1 MEHNKDST
9 KDIDLDIKN
18 CIFCKIIN
26 NQLPA
31 EFIYQ
36 DDLVVVFKDIN
47 PRAKIHLLLV
57 PRLHIKSLAD
67 IGFEHQEI
75 ITYSM
80 YKIPEIA
87 KQLALAGFRTI
98 INTGKE
104 GGQMVDHLHFH
115 ILNGKNLNVV

>member
-1 MEHNKDST
+1 MDNQT
-9 KDIDLDIKN
+9 ID

-26 NQLPA
+26 NELPA

-47 PRAKIHLLLV
+47 PKAQTHLLLV
-57 PRLHIKSLAD
+57 PKLHIRSLAD

-75 ITYSM
+75 ITYAM
-80 YKIPEIA
+80 YKIPEIV
-87 KQLALAGFRTI
+87 KQLALTGFRTI

-115 ILNGKNLNVV
+115 ILSGKNLTGF

>member
-1 MEHNKDST
+1 MDNSA
-9 KDIDLDIKN
+9 IN
-18 CIFCKIIN
+18 CIFCKIVN

-36 DDLVVVFKDIN
+36 YDLVVVFKDIN
-47 PRAKIHLLLV
+47 PRAQTHLLLI
-57 PRLHIKSLAD
+57 PRLHIKSLAT

-75 ITYSM
+75 ITYAI

-87 KQLALAGFRTI
+87 KQLALPGFRTI
-98 INTGKE
+98 VNTGKE

-115 ILNGKNLNVV
+115 ILAGKNLSNF

>member
-1 MEHNKDST
+1 MEQNT
-9 KDIDLDIKN
+9 ELDN

-26 NQLPA
+26 NQAPA

-36 DDLVVVFKDIN
+36 DDLIAVFKDIN
-47 PRAKIHLLLV
+47 PQAKTHLLLV
-57 PRLHIKSLAD
+57 PKLHIKSLEE

-75 ITYSM
+75 ITYAI

-87 KQLALAGFRTI
+87 KQLALNGFRTI
-98 INTGKE
+98 INTGKN

-115 ILNGKNLNVV
+115 ILSGKILSKL